1 MSTTVSAFDTTLQ
14 HTNEWLRDLGER
26 MNWNDDRQRSYHAFR
41 AVLHALRDRL
51 PVDEAVALAA
61 QLPLLLRGMY
71 YEGWRPNAT
80 PVKDRTK
87 EAFLSHI
94 EPAFRDDLPN
104 AAEGVTRAVFGVIA
118 SHVSGGEIEGIVK
131 NLPRELHDLWD

>member
-1 MSTTVSAFDTTLQ
+1 MSTTISAFDTTLQ
-14 HTNEWLRDLGER
+14 HTHEWLRDLGER

-51 PVDEAVALAA
+51 PVDEAVALVA

-71 YEGWRPNAT
+71 YEGWRPSAT

-87 EAFLSHI
+87 EAFLAHI
-94 EPAFRDDLPN
+94 EPAFRDDSPGV
-104 AAEGVTRAVFGVIA
+104 AERVTRAAFGVIG
-118 SHVSGGEIEGIVK
+118 SHVSGGEIESVVK
-131 NLPRELHDLWD
+131 CRPPQLHDLWE